1 MRTKIYV
8 GNLPYTCDDK
18 QLRELFGAEGRN
30 VTDVAIITDRM
41 TGQPRGF
48 AFVNMATADDA
59 KRAIDAL
66 HGSLF
71 GGRTLTVNEA
81 RPEGRRRGWR
91 RRGGG
96 GRGGRDRVLN
106 AARRVATGVETAG
119 GAVARLF
126 SRVEASPRRAISTR
140 TGAGVKRRP
149 KRIS

>member
-1 MRTKIYV
+1 MSTKIYV

-48 AFVNMATADDA
+48 AFVNMATAEDA

-66 HGSLF
+66 HGSVF

-81 RPEGRRRGWR
+81 RPKEA
-91 RRGGG
+91 GGG
-96 GRGGRDRVLN
+96 GGGGGGGGRDRGGRDRY
-106 AARRVATGVETAG
+106 
-119 GAVARLF
+119 
-126 SRVEASPRRAISTR
+126 
-140 TGAGVKRRP
+140 
-149 KRIS
+149 